1 MGMSAVARMVVAMLF
16 LLALCAVSVAERRV
30 ALVIGNS
37 AYAHT
42 SVLANP
48 LNDAADVAAAFE
60 RLGFAVTRLEN
71 AGGAEMRRV
80 FGEFAEAAFRSD
92 VAVVFYAGHGIE
104 VDGENYLVPVDARLK
119 TDFAV
124 KFETVPFDQVREMQP
139 ESGLLLV
146 ILDACRENPFARTM
160 RRTGATRTVGA
171 RGLGRIDLKTS
182 GGDTFVA
189 YAAAAGA
196 VAQDGAGRNSPYT
209 AALLAHLEVPGL
221 EVGKMFR
228 EVRTAVLEQT
238 GDQQAPAVYAARS
251 RDVYLAGRKP
261 EPEEPGKKVEPANPT
276 GAGSVIRV
284 QGEAK
289 EAFDTAE
296 NIKTIEA
303 YRVVIDHFPG
313 FYADLARE
321 RIKKLEELQEEAR
334 EAFDTAENI
343 NTIEAYQ
350 GVIDRFPG
358 DYADLARQR
367 IKELEELQEEAREA
381 FDTAKDLNT
390 IEAYRVVIDR
400 FPGDY
405 AALARQRIKELE
417 ELQEEAREAFD
428 TAENLNT
435 IEAYQGVIDRFPG
448 DYADLARQRIKKL
461 EEEEPEEELDEKKLA
476 LDENKLALDRGA
488 RRELQWCLKTLGF
501 DPGEPDGL
509 FGSRTRVAVRAWQA
523 ASGREGVEASG
534 FFSRDDADALL
545 KACAAAAPAATAW
558 RAGRQLVGHG
568 DWVRS
573 VAFSPDG
580 RTLASGSQDKT
591 VRLWDAASGRQLRV
605 LKGHGD
611 IVRSVAFSP
620 DGRTLAS
627 GSHDRTVRLWD
638 AASGRL
644 LRVLKGHGDWVNNVA
659 FSPDGRTL
667 ASGSRD
673 HTARLWEAASGRQL
687 RVLKGHWDSV
697 LSVAFSPN
705 GRTIASGSNDD
716 KVRLWE
722 AASVRALK
730 GHGGSVDSVAF
741 SPDGRTIASGSR
753 DDTVRLWEA
762 ASGRLL
768 RVLKGHGDIV
778 ESVAFSPD
786 GRTIASGSWDRTV
799 RLWEAAS
806 GRLLRVLKGQGG
818 NVTSVAFSPD
828 GRTLASGSYKT
839 VRLWEAEGG

>member
-37 AYAHT
+37 AYTHT

-48 LNDAADVAAAFE
+48 LNDATDVAAAFE

-71 AGGAEMRRV
+71 ADKRAMERGLL
-80 FGEFAEAAFRSD
+80 EFSEAAFRSD

-124 KFETVPFDQVREMQP
+124 KFETVPFDRVREMQP

-160 RRTGATRTVGA
+160 RRTKATRTVGA

-221 EVGKMFR
+221 EVDKMFR

-238 GDQQAPAVYAARS
+238 GNQQAPAVYAART
-251 RDVYLAGRKP
+251 RDVYLAG
-261 EPEEPGKKVEPANPT
+261 EKKVDPSPLPDP
-276 GAGSVIRV
+276 VIPV
-284 QGEAK
+284 QGEAR
-289 EAFDTAE
+289 EAFDAAKDL
-296 NIKTIEA
+296 NTIEA

-313 FYADLARE
+313 FYA
-321 RIKKLEELQEEAR
+321 
-334 EAFDTAENI
+334 
-343 NTIEAYQ
+343 
-350 GVIDRFPG
+350 
-358 DYADLARQR
+358 
-367 IKELEELQEEAREA
+367 
-381 FDTAKDLNT
+381 
-390 IEAYRVVIDR
+390 
-400 FPGDY
+400 
-405 AALARQRIKELE
+405 ALARQRIKELE
-417 ELQEEAREAFD
+417 ELQGEAREAFD
-428 TAENLNT
+428 TAKDLNT

-461 EEEEPEEELDEKKLA
+461 EELQGEAREAFDAAKDLNTIEAYQGVIDRFPGDYAALARQRIKKLEELQEEAREAFDTAKDLNTIEAYQGVIDRFPGDYADLARERIKKLEEE

-488 RRELQWCLKTLGF
+488 RRELQWCLKTQGF

-523 ASGREGVEASG
+523 AQGREGVEASG

-545 KACAAAAPAATAW
+545 KACAAAAPAW
-558 RAGRQLVGHG
+558 RAGRQLGHGNNVYSVAFGPDGRTIASGSDDKTVRLWEAASGRLLRVLAGHG
-568 DWVRS
+568 DRVWS

-580 RTLASGSQDKT
+580 RMIASGSQDKT
-591 VRLWDAASGRQLRV
+591 VRLWGAASGRQLRV
-605 LKGHGD
+605 LAGHGRT
-611 IVRSVAFSP
+611 VTSVAFSP
-620 DGRTLAS
+620 DGRTIAS
-627 GSHDRTVRLWD
+627 GSTDKTV
-638 AASGRL
+638 
-644 LRVLKGHGDWVNNVA
+644 
-659 FSPDGRTL
+659 
-667 ASGSRD
+667 
-673 HTARLWEAASGRQL
+673 RLWEAASGRQL
-687 RVLKGHWDSV
+687 RVLAGHGSWVNSVAFSPDGRTIASGSTDKTVRLWEAASGRLLRVLEGHRDGV
-697 LSVAFSPN
+697 LSVAFSPD
-705 GRTIASGSNDD
+705 GRTIASGSKDRT
-716 KVRLWE
+716 VGLWE
-722 AASVRALK
+722 AASGRLLRVLE
-730 GHGGSVDSVAF
+730 GHGHWVLSVAF

-753 DDTVRLWEA
+753 DHTVRLWDA

-768 RVLKGHGDIV
+768 RVFEGHGDV
-778 ESVAFSPD
+778 VRSVAFSPD
-786 GRTIASGSWDRTV
+786 GRTIASGSQDNTV
-799 RLWEAAS
+799 L
-806 GRLLRVLKGQGG
+806 
-818 NVTSVAFSPD
+818 
-828 GRTLASGSYKT
+828 
-839 VRLWEAEGG
+839 LWEAEGG

>member
-37 AYAHT
+37 AYTHT

-71 AGGAEMRRV
+71 ADKRAMERGLL
-80 FGEFAEAAFRSD
+80 EFSEAAFRSD

-119 TDFAV
+119 TDRAV
-124 KFETVPFDQVREMQP
+124 KFETVPFDRVREMQP
-139 ESGLLLV
+139 ESGFLLV
-146 ILDACRENPFARTM
+146 ILDACRDNPFAQTM

-182 GGDTFVA
+182 GVGDTLVA

-196 VAQDGAGRNSPYT
+196 VARDGAGRNSPYT
-209 AALLAHLEVPGL
+209 AALLAHLEVPGV
-221 EVGKMFR
+221 EVGDMFR
-228 EVRTAVLEQT
+228 KVRAAVFEKT
-238 GDQQAPAVYAARS
+238 GKEQAPAVYGSRS
-251 RDVYLAGRKP
+251 DKDVYLAGRKP
-261 EPEEPGKKVEPANPT
+261 EPDEPEKVDPLPPP
-276 GAGSVIRV
+276 GPVIRV

-313 FYADLARE
+313 FYADLARQ
-321 RIKKLEELQEEAR
+321 RIKK
-334 EAFDTAENI
+334 
-343 NTIEAYQ
+343 
-350 GVIDRFPG
+350 
-358 DYADLARQR
+358 
-367 IKELEELQEEAREA
+367 LEELQEEAREA

-400 FPGDY
+400 FPGFY
-405 AALARQRIKELE
+405 ADLARERIKKLE
-417 ELQEEAREAFD
+417 ELQGEAREAFD

-448 DYADLARQRIKKL
+448 DYADLARERIKKL
-461 EEEEPEEELDEKKLA
+461 EELQGEAREAFDAAENLNTIEAYRGVIDRFPGDYADLARERIKKLEEELDEKKLA

-488 RRELQWCLKTLGF
+488 RRELQWCLKTQGF

-523 ASGREGVEASG
+523 AQGREGVEASG

-545 KACAAAAPAATAW
+545 KACAA
-558 RAGRQLVGHG
+558 RRLVGHG
-568 DWVRS
+568 NWNNVDSVAFSPDGRTIASGSDDHTVRLWEAASGRLLRVLAGHGSDVKSVAFSPDGRTIASGSWDDTVRLWEAASGRLLRVLEGHGDPVESVAFSPDGRTIASGSDDKTVRLWDAASGRLLRVLEGHRGSVLS

-580 RTLASGSQDKT
+580 RTLASGSGGDDT
-591 VRLWDAASGRQLRV
+591 VRLWEAASGRLLRV
-605 LKGHGD
+605 LTGHRSW
-611 IVRSVAFSP
+611 VSSVAFSP
-620 DGRTLAS
+620 DGRTIAS
-627 GSHDRTVRLWD
+627 GSGDYTVRLWD

-644 LRVLKGHGDWVNNVA
+644 LRVLKGHGGWVSSVA

-667 ASGSRD
+667 ASGSLD
-673 HTARLWEAASGRQL
+673 H
-687 RVLKGHWDSV
+687 
-697 LSVAFSPN
+697 
-705 GRTIASGSNDD
+705 
-716 KVRLWE
+716 
-722 AASVRALK
+722 
-730 GHGGSVDSVAF
+730 
-741 SPDGRTIASGSR
+741 
-753 DDTVRLWEA
+753 TVRLWEA

-768 RVLKGHGDIV
+768 RVLKGHGRSV
-778 ESVAFSPD
+778 RSVAFSPD
-786 GRTIASGSWDRTV
+786 GRTIAS
-799 RLWEAAS
+799 
-806 GRLLRVLKGQGG
+806 
-818 NVTSVAFSPD
+818 
-828 GRTLASGSYKT
+828 SGSRDGT